1 MRAIHKLII
10 AGTLMLVAGQVAAR
24 GPSGGNDNGYV
35 QNAAPG
41 QGGQFRDRW
50 QAMPQERRDAVR
62 DRLLQQWQSMPPEE
76 RQQHRK
82 EWLKRLQERQ
92 QHDHDDDGYG
102 RGYGNRY

>member
-41 QGGQFRDRW
+41 QGGQFHDRW

-62 DRLLQQWQSMPPEE
+62 D